1 MSKFIELQGINGTV
15 WVRADKIV
23 AVLAQKF
30 RYMDGSGY
38 HDANGSQ
45 LLLQLSPG
53 ELNVFER
60 PSEVL
65 AKIAEATNES
75 RP

>member
-1 MSKFIELQGINGTV
+1 MSEFIELQLADGAV

-23 AVLAQKF
+23 AVLAHKF

-38 HDANGSQ
+38 REANGSM
-45 LLLQLSPG
+45 LLLQLTPS
-53 ELNVFER
+53 ELIAFER

-65 AKIAEATNES
+65 AKIAEATS
-75 RP
+75 ASQS

>member
-1 MSKFIELQGINGTV
+1 MSKFIELQGSDGTA

-23 AVLAQKF
+23 VVLAQKF

-38 HDANGSQ
+38 REANGSM
-45 LLLQLSPG
+45 LLLQLTHS
-53 ELNVFER
+53 ELCVFER

-65 AKIAEATNES
+65 AKIAEATS
-75 RP
+75 ASQS